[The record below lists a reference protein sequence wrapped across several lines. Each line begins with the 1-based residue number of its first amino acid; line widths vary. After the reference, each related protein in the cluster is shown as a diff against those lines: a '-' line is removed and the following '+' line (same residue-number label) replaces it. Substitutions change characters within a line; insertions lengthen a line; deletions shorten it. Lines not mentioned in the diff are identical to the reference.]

1 MYGVRFSLALCLG
14 LSAAYAAGAEVTFP
28 AKPVRIVVPFA
39 PGGGTDLIARTLAQK
54 LTDAWKQP
62 VLVDNRP
69 GGGTTIGSDL
79 VAKAAPDGHT
89 LLLTANPH
97 TTNPVLHPKLPYDT
111 LRDFAGITQI
121 ASAPMIVAVH
131 PSLPARSI
139 KELIT
144 LARQRPGQLSFATSG
159 NAGPQHMA
167 GELFK
172 TTAGIDMVHVPYK
185 GSAPA
190 ITDLIAGQTQLTF
203 GSTFTV
209 MPQAA
214 AGRLRMLAVT
224 TAKRANA
231 LPQVPT
237 IAEAALP
244 GYEATTWYG
253 LFTASGVT
261 RAIIVKLHAD
271 IVRAL
276 KLPDVTERLTR
287 DGSEP
292 VASEPAAFD
301 AHVRAEIDKARRI
314 VKASSMRLD

>member
-1 MYGVRFSLALCLG
+1 MIGARRGLALFVLVCAG
-14 LSAAYAAGAEVTFP
+14 HASGAEMTFP
-28 AKPVRIVVPFA
+28 TKAVRIVVPFA

-79 VAKAAPDGHT
+79 VAKALPDGHT

-131 PSLPARSI
+131 PSLPARSV

-172 TTAGIDMVHVPYK
+172 TSAGIDMVHVPYK

-261 RAIIVKLHAD
+261 RAIISRLHAD
-271 IVRAL
+271 IARAL
-276 KLPDVTERLTR
+276 KQPDVTERLTR